1 MKKIKASVLIANFNN
16 QKYIDECLR
25 SLLNQTYKNFEIIF
39 HDDDSKDD
47 SIINI
52 KKYKNVKIIEN
63 KKRGKF
69 GSLNQINA
77 FQRAFK
83 LCKGEFIFLL
93 DSDDY
98 FLKDK
103 IKNII
108 KVFESNSKIKVIY
121 DLPIILE
128 DKKKMLVKKKSKII
142 KNYWPYIPPQ
152 SCISF
157 RRKYFADIIKKIK
170 VKNFYDVW
178 MDFRLAIYL
187 KYIENNFYIHEQ
199 NLTIYRQNAN
209 SVSSGFTFLSNN
221 WWKRRKQAHDYV
233 KYFFSKNKMQYF
245 KNLDCLITNFIYFF
259 IKWLK
264 KS

>member
-16 QKYIDECLR
+16 QKYINECLR

-39 HDDDSKDD
+39 HDDNSNDE

-77 FQRAFK
+77 YQRAFK
-83 LCKGEFIFLL
+83 ICKGEIIFLL

-98 FLKDK
+98 FLKNK

-108 KVFESNSKIKVIY
+108 KVFETNNKIKVIY
-121 DLPIILE
+121 DLPVILK
-128 DKKKMLVKKKSKII
+128 DKKKMLVKNKQRIL
-142 KNYWPYIPPQ
+142 NNHWPYIPPQ

-157 RRKYFADIIKKIK
+157 RRKYFEEIINKIK
-170 VKNFYDVW
+170 VNNFYDVW

-199 NLTIYRQNAN
+199 NLTIYRQNVN
-209 SVSSGFTFLSNN
+209 SVSSGFTFLSTN
-221 WWKRRKQAHDYV
+221 WWKRRLQAHQYI
-233 KYFFSKNKMQYF
+233 KFFFNKNKINYRRNFDYYF
-245 KNLDCLITNFIYFF
+245 TKIIVSIF
-259 IKWLK
+259 
-264 KS
+264 S

>member
-16 QKYIDECLR
+16 QKYIKECLR

-39 HDDDSKDD
+39 HDDNSNDE

-77 FQRAFK
+77 YQRAFK
-83 LCKGEFIFLL
+83 ICSGEIIFLL

-98 FLKDK
+98 FLKNK

-108 KVFESNSKIKVIY
+108 KVFETNNKIKVVY
-121 DLPIILE
+121 DLPVILK
-128 DKKKMLVKKKSKII
+128 DKKKMLVKNKPRILT
-142 KNYWPYIPPQ
+142 NYWPYIPPQ

-157 RRKYFADIIKKIK
+157 RRKYFEEIINKIK
-170 VKNFYDVW
+170 VNDFYDVW

-187 KYIENNFYIHEQ
+187 KYIENHFYIHEQ

-209 SVSSGFTFLSNN
+209 SVSSGFTFLSTN
-221 WWKRRKQAHDYV
+221 WWKRRLQAHQYI
-233 KYFFSKNKMQYF
+233 KFFFNKNKIKYKRNFDYYF
-245 KNLDCLITNFIYFF
+245 TKIIVSIF
-259 IKWLK
+259 
-264 KS
+264 S